1 MLNIIIAPKKKN
13 DRFMDIETMGGTPNI
28 MNVATF
34 VIGIDV
40 GNNMAEVLKIRNPTP
55 YIKQG
60 IKFSADMIPFI
71 VDCYLKYSL
80 E

>member
-1 MLNIIIAPKKKN
+1 MLNIIIAHKKKN
-13 DRFMDIETMGGTPNI
+13 DIYTDVEIMGGTDV
-28 MNVATF
+28 MDKSTF
-34 VIGIDV
+34 IISIDES
-40 GNNMAEVLKIRNPTP
+40 NNMAEVLKIRNPTP